1 MQLPPHKERE
11 WDVENKMTRKKRILS
26 LYEQRN
32 GMISF
37 NLGDKNYKNV
47 ENSVD
52 FFKEGGLIVGSSNRI
67 NYNKNTRRGE
77 SNFYQT
83 LDLNVKTLN
92 DNKIWDNKLINENL
106 TSDKNYVQNLNQWEE
121 NTFEN
126 NDDKKKND
134 KK

>member
-1 MQLPPHKERE
+1 
-11 WDVENKMTRKKRILS
+11 
-26 LYEQRN
+26 
-32 GMISF
+32 MISF

>member
-1 MQLPPHKERE
+1 M
-11 WDVENKMTRKKRILS
+11 
-26 LYEQRN
+26 
-32 GMISF
+32 
-37 NLGDKNYKNV
+37 
-47 ENSVD
+47 
-52 FFKEGGLIVGSSNRI
+52 FK
-67 NYNKNTRRGE
+67 Y
-77 SNFYQT
+77 
-83 LDLNVKTLN
+83 LNN